1 MYCRGCGAFNDD
13 NNYQCT
19 QCGRVLHD
27 PMYAPVRPSDD
38 DLTQKLIP
46 YRNGAALA
54 AYYLGVFS
62 LIPCLGMPLGIAA
75 FFLGLSGLRFA
86 REHPESHGTVH
97 AWIGIILGG
106 LCGFGQLLTIVL
118 MIFMPA
124 LTR

>member
-27 PMYAPVRPSDD
+27 AYAPVRPSDD

-54 AYYLGVFS
+54 AYYMGIFS
-62 LIPCLGMPLGIAA
+62 LLPCLGMPLGIAA
-75 FFLGLSGLRFA
+75 FFFGLSGLRFA
-86 REHPESHGTVH
+86 RERPGTHGTVH

-106 LCGFGQLLTIVL
+106 LCGFGQLLAILL
-118 MIFMPA
+118 MIFVPA
-124 LTR
+124 LTQ